1 MDCTTCVVVF
11 YSADFNA
18 ACPPKYVL
26 ETEYVEA
33 TVGESPTVHF
43 TITSDPPLAE
53 DAQHTLTCEDG
64 KAATKRF
71 MIRGSCITFRNVRA
85 GDSGVYTISCRNE
98 AGLIG
103 KGAVELDVI
112 TAASL
117 PAASVL
123 QIGEAWGGGGGRN
136 HRKLWGDC
144 K

>member
-1 MDCTTCVVVF
+1 MLSITSMDCTTCVVVF

-26 ETEYVEA
+26 ETDYVEV

-43 TITSDPPLAE
+43 TITSDSPLAE

-71 MIRGSCITFRNVRA
+71 MIQGSCITFRNVRA

-98 AGLIG
+98 TGMVG
-103 KGAVELDVI
+103 KETLELDVI
-112 TAASL
+112 TATTIPDASG
-117 PAASVL
+117 S
-123 QIGEAWGGGGGRN
+123 QIGEVFT
-136 HRKLWGDC
+136 
-144 K
+144 